1 MLFDEK
7 GMIKPFLDMLKERF
21 SRALDYSDKT
31 VAVRRYFFSNSFD
44 GVLAVMGLSL
54 GASIVPGTQ
63 ASTVVFAGIG
73 MSIAMLV
80 SSISG
85 IYLTESAETKRMIK
99 ELQESL
105 LHDVRGTVIE
115 KAGATGTLI
124 ASLVGGISTFA
135 LALTVLSPHII
146 SMFYKEFEPVAS
158 YASTMIGLAI
168 LFILGLFLGRL
179 SRISSLKAGIRM
191 VGIGG
196 VAALLI
202 LLIELLMV

>member
-1 MLFDEK
+1 
-7 GMIKPFLDMLKERF
+7 MIKSFLNMLKKRF

-80 SSISG
+80 SGVSG

-105 LHDVRGTVIE
+105 LHDVSDTVIE
-115 KAGATGTLI
+115 RAGATGTLI
-124 ASLVGGISTFA
+124 ASFVGGISTFA

-146 SMFYKEFEPVAS
+146 SMFYKEFETIAS
-158 YASTMIGLAI
+158 YASTAIGLAI
-168 LFILGLFLGRL
+168 LFILGFFLGRF
-179 SRISSLKAGIRM
+179 SGVNVLKSGIRM
-191 VGIGG
+191 VGVGA
-196 VAALLI
+196 VAAMLI
-202 LLIELLMV
+202 FLIELLVA